1 MLVPQFRLYFPSFE
15 ARSCF
20 LNKDQILNGNM
31 EQNFR
36 LHIYLTVQVYLI
48 LNFIFDAL
56 LMILIYALRKVQAEF
71 SMTSELL
78 TVTLVQFVVG
88 FIIYF
93 YLVVVPE
100 SLVSRTNAIQYI
112 MLARGFIFLY
122 VSAIK
127 PLRESFSANAII
139 PFPINEECI
148 KTLEMA
154 LLMPTSANYFYE
166 YLETLCNSEKT
177 KDALVYFGL
186 YADIRTYL
194 RLVEEQGA
202 ELNELRAFAQQ
213 ILVDYVGDGGF
224 GIKPKQWEVEIPAE
238 VLSEMRSIMD
248 PLNPGRLSDDATPD
262 EHLFS
267 SLYYFV
273 LDVLEAYYKDFQRSR
288 KYEQLKDEVA
298 K

>member
-1 MLVPQFRLYFPSFE
+1 M
-15 ARSCF
+15 
-20 LNKDQILNGNM
+20 
-31 EQNFR
+31 
-36 LHIYLTVQVYLI
+36 YLI
-48 LNFIFDAL
+48 LSFVFDAL
-56 LMILIYALRKVQAEF
+56 LMILIYALRKVQTEF
-71 SMTSELL
+71 SMTSELM
-78 TVTLVQFVVG
+78 TVTVVQFVVG

-93 YLVVVPE
+93 FLVVVPE
-100 SLVSRTNAIQYI
+100 SSFIKQTNAIQYI
-112 MLARGFIFLY
+112 MLVRGLIFLY

-166 YLETLCNSEKT
+166 YLETLCNSERT

-194 RLVEEQGA
+194 RLVEEAGNGGVTSDQP
-202 ELNELRAFAQQ
+202 EIRAFAQQ

-224 GIKPKQWEVEIPAE
+224 SIKPKQWEVEIPGE
-238 VLSEMRSIMD
+238 VLTDMRGIMD
-248 PLNPGRLSDDATPD
+248 PMNPGRLADYAITD

-273 LDVLEAYYKDFQRSR
+273 LDVLEAYYKEFQRSR
-288 KYEQLKDEVA
+288 KFEQLKDEVA
-298 K
+298 KQEILFEYLRRYSMISN

>member
-1 MLVPQFRLYFPSFE
+1 
-15 ARSCF
+15 
-20 LNKDQILNGNM
+20 
-31 EQNFR
+31 
-36 LHIYLTVQVYLI
+36 
-48 LNFIFDAL
+48 
-56 LMILIYALRKVQAEF
+56 
-71 SMTSELL
+71 
-78 TVTLVQFVVG
+78 
-88 FIIYF
+88 
-93 YLVVVPE
+93 
-100 SLVSRTNAIQYI
+100 
-112 MLARGFIFLY
+112 
-122 VSAIK
+122 
-127 PLRESFSANAII
+127 
-139 PFPINEECI
+139 
-148 KTLEMA
+148 MA

-238 VLSEMRSIMD
+238 VLTEMRSIMD